1 VKAGIGAATIA
12 AMVWL
17 RSIRGRLI
25 LLVTLAALP
34 ALVLLGFSS
43 WNTGRMQT
51 EAALSDASRVAALI
65 AGEHEQMLGS
75 TFGLMRAMAL
85 TEELR
90 GADAGR
96 CQAFLQRTLRLQTVY
111 IAFARLTPDGKVDC
125 SSGTDSQ
132 LFAANDI
139 ASLAQGWDDE
149 YLVLPYAAAGPDQQ
163 PVTLVTRRVMDAGG
177 HVAGYLRAAIGLEWL
192 GESFGSINLPRGSL
206 MLVAGSDG
214 RVLISFPERP
224 ALIGRSLADL
234 PLGQAMQKEPQGAA
248 IADIDGTERVFGFHP
263 LAGPAT
269 RTAILVGVPKETALA
284 IAFALQRY
292 NLAAILIA
300 LVGVAVTTWFAS
312 NNLVLRWTDRMLNA
326 ARTVTAGQYLAR
338 VGGPYDRG
346 ELGELARSFD
356 RMLDEVV
363 RREREL
369 QQREEWFRSVVQYS
383 SDMITII
390 DGDGR
395 YRYVSPAIE
404 RVLGYSVDQ
413 LQESLS
419 GDLVHPDEQRRYGE
433 IMRYLMGQPNR
444 VAASEHRLR
453 HADGRYIAIES
464 LGVNLL
470 DNPAVRGIV
479 INSRDVTRRRR
490 VEELLRLVTSAV
502 DQAHDGVLITTA
514 PPSDAQ
520 PQIVYVNPALITMT
534 GLAEHELIGAS
545 PAIFDTGRDPPHVL
559 AEIRE
564 CLAAGANRRFTF
576 QFHTRDRRDIPIEL
590 HITALKDENGHV
602 THFVSFWRDI
612 TEQRQAESERERLEA
627 TLRQALKM
635 EAVGTLAG
643 GIAHDFNNVLLPMMM
658 LTQLTIS
665 RLPADSRERQDL
677 TRVLMSQKR
686 AKSLVGQIL
695 AFSRGSSGEYGEVDL
710 RAICQETLNLL
721 RATLPATVTLLDR
734 LADAPPVLA
743 DSTQVQQVLM
753 NLCGN
758 AAQAMPNGKGTI
770 TVSLDAVDLAGAN
783 RPTGLPP
790 GRYCRLVVEDDGS
803 GIAPDI
809 IERIF
814 DPFFTTKEVG
824 VGTGLGLSVVHGI
837 VTAHKGSITVTSR
850 PEEGAAFTIYLPVAQ
865 SAQQAAE

>member
-1 VKAGIGAATIA
+1 
-12 AMVWL
+12 MVWL

-43 WNTGRMQT
+43 WNAGRMQT
-51 EAALSDASRVAALI
+51 QAALDDAARVAALI
-65 AGEHEQMLGS
+65 AAEHDEMLAS
-75 TFGLMRAMAL
+75 TFDLMRAMAL
-85 TEELR
+85 TQELR
-90 GADAGR
+90 SDDTER
-96 CQAFLQRTLRLQTVY
+96 CSTFLQRSLRLQTIY
-111 IAFARLTPDGKVDC
+111 LAFARVTPDGRVDC
-125 SSGTDSQ
+125 STGTGTD
-132 LFAANDI
+132 LLAAQDPN
-139 ASLAQGWDDE
+139 ALAQGWDDE
-149 YLVLPYAAAGPDQQ
+149 FLVLPYSVPPGGGP
-163 PVTLVTRRVMDAGG
+163 PVTLVTRRIMDGGG
-177 HVAGYLRAAIGLEWL
+177 HVAGYLRAAIGLQWL
-192 GESFGSINLPRGSL
+192 GEGFGAINLPHGSL
-206 MLVAGSDG
+206 MLVTGSDG

-224 ALIGRSLADL
+224 ALVGRSLADL
-234 PLGQAMQKEPQGAA
+234 PLGQAMQAQPHGAA
-248 IADIDGTERVFGFHP
+248 LADLDGVERLFGFHP
-263 LAGPAT
+263 LAGTAT
-269 RTAILVGVPKETALA
+269 RTAVLVGVPKESALA

-292 NLAAILIA
+292 NLLAILIA
-300 LVGVAVTTWFAS
+300 LLGVALATWFAS

-326 ARTVTAGQYLAR
+326 ARTVTAGHYLAR

-356 RMLDEVV
+356 LMLDEVM

-383 SDMITII
+383 SDMITIV
-390 DGDGR
+390 DGEGR
-395 YRYVSPAIE
+395 YRYVSPAVE
-404 RVLGYSVDQ
+404 RVLGFSVDQ
-413 LQESLS
+413 LQDSQS
-419 GDLVHPDEQRRYGE
+419 ANLVHPDEQRRYGE

-453 HADGRYIAIES
+453 HVDGRYIAIES
-464 LGVNLL
+464 VGVNLL

-514 PPSDAQ
+514 PPDDAE
-520 PQIVYVNPALITMT
+520 PQIVYVNPALIAMT

-545 PAIFDTGRDPPHVL
+545 PAILDAGSKEPRIL
-559 AEIRE
+559 EQIRE
-564 CLAAGANRRFTF
+564 CLASGANRRFTF
-576 QFHTRDRRDIPIEL
+576 HFHTKDRRDVPIEL
-590 HITALKDENGHV
+590 HITALKDENGRT

-612 TEQRQAESERERLEA
+612 TEQRQAEAERERLEA

-658 LTQLTIS
+658 LTQLTIN

-677 TRVLMSQKR
+677 SRVLMSQKR

-710 RAICQETLNLL
+710 RSICQETLNLL
-721 RATLPATVTLLDR
+721 RATLPATVTLTERLDET
-734 LADAPPVLA
+734 PPVLA

-758 AAQAMPNGKGTI
+758 AAQAMAHGKGTI
-770 TVSLDAVDLAGAN
+770 TVALDTVELAGAN
-783 RPTGLPP
+783 RPGGLAPDL
-790 GRYCRLVVEDDGS
+790 YCRLVVADDGI

-837 VTAHKGSITVTSR
+837 VAAHKGTITVTST
-850 PEEGAAFTIYLPVAQ
+850 PGEGATFTIYLPVAE
-865 SAQQAAE
+865 SARQAAE